1 MGTASL
7 PLPAGLP
14 RWFAT
19 LAELEEVD
27 WAAVRATYWRDTAE
41 DMDRQRRK
49 PAEFLI
55 HRFCP
60 WSALGGIAVYD
71 EQRQTQVEAILQ
83 HVPFTMGFPV
93 KVRRDWYY

>member
-71 EQRQTQVEAILQ
+71 EQRKTQVEAILQ
-83 HVPFTMGFPV
+83 HFPFTMGFPV